1 MQLHDL
7 QPAPGSKKNRKRVGR
22 GPGAG
27 QGKTAGRG
35 TKGQN
40 SRSGGGV
47 RPYFE
52 GGQLPLVR
60 RLPHLRGFTN
70 IWRVEFKPVNLA
82 RLEDF
87 TADSEVTPAT
97 LASAGIIKKA
107 TDRVAILAEGD
118 IDAMI
123 LKEEVWDKDKEVEV
137 DKPRAQIFFVAYTLD
152 GVKDKISTGFAG
164 MSWDGTMLVAPR
176 EARTSEEQKRFAG
189 SPGLRYED
197 LARLTGPHEKIVGF
211 A

>member
-1 MQLHDL
+1 MRLHDL
-7 QPAPGSKKNRKRVGR
+7 GPAQGSKKSRKRVGR
-22 GPGAG
+22 GIAAG

-70 IWRVEFKPVNLA
+70 IWRVEYQPVNLV
-82 RLEDF
+82 RLAGF
-87 TADSEVTPAT
+87 AADSEVSPET

-107 TDRVAILAEGD
+107 TDRVAILAQGD
-118 IDAMI
+118 IDRP
-123 LKEEVWDKDKEVEV
+123 LKVKAHRVSKNAQSKIEAAGGTVEIIQ
-137 DKPRAQIFFVAYTLD
+137 A
-152 GVKDKISTGFAG
+152 
-164 MSWDGTMLVAPR
+164 
-176 EARTSEEQKRFAG
+176 
-189 SPGLRYED
+189 
-197 LARLTGPHEKIVGF
+197 
-211 A
+211 